1 MIRTSSHEDDLA
13 GEVRQLL
20 LGTPIEGHD
29 ELVAVRD
36 DLGARKVKVK
46 QCSIASSGACV

>member
-29 ELVAVRD
+29 ELVAAVD
-36 DLGARKVKVK
+36 DLGAQRVDVKR
-46 QCSIASSGACV
+46 CSIASSGVCV